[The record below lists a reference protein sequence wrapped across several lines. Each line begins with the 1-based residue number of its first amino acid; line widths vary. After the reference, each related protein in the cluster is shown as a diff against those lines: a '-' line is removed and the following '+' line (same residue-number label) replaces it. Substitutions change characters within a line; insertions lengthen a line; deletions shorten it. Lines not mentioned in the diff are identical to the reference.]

1 MVDIHSHVLPYIDD
15 GARNEDEAIM
25 MLQDAYNKGISVVYA
40 TPHLRV
46 YSDEE
51 LKSALEKREEVFTA
65 LLNETEKR
73 GALIPQVK
81 KGFEVHLDNDVTEF
95 SDFSK
100 LCFEGTNKMLVEM
113 PMHHWDGFTINRIE
127 ALKNEGI
134 VPVLAHI
141 ERYIE
146 FKKNIEKAL
155 SLEGVIYQVSAD
167 AFFGFRRLRFIK
179 KLFEMGKIVI
189 VGSDMHNM
197 DTRKNKMAEAYK
209 KAIRKNKG
217 FEIMFETDISA
228 LL

>member
-51 LKSALEKREEVFTA
+51 LKLGLEKREEVFSA
-65 LLNETEKR
+65 LLNEAEKR
-73 GALIPQVK
+73 GVLIPQVK
-81 KGFEVHLDNDVTEF
+81 KGFEVHLDSDITEF
-95 SDFSK
+95 ADFQK
-100 LCFEGTNKMLVEM
+100 LCIEGTNKMLVEM
-113 PMHHWDGFTINRIE
+113 PMHHWDGFAINRIE

-209 KAIRKNKG
+209 RAIKKNKG
-217 FEIMFETDISA
+217 FEIMFDTDISA